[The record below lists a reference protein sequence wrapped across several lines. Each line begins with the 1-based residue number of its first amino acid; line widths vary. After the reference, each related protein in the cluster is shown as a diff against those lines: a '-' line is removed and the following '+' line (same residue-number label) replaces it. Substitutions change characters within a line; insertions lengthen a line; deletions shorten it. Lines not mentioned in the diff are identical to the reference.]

1 MRKLFYSIIAVLA
14 AGIGMCSCSEQ
25 SGNKYGI
32 QNGDLLFV
40 GLPMNYT
47 LINHHDTAATD
58 TTSAEGFDPAEINYI
73 HTVILE
79 VDEQGEVWA
88 IESTKARGVDRHPL
102 DTFLVDFTLR
112 DGTLPYLEVMRL
124 RDNSHTSEY
133 IENAKKIIGE
143 EYDVDFRQDNGKHYC
158 TELIYDS
165 YLTDT
170 THVFALAPI
179 DFGDSRGIIPPYWHQ
194 IFAIFGSTVPQGHLG
209 ILPSQMR
216 ASDKLISCP
225 EITFEK

>member
-14 AGIGMCSCSEQ
+14 TGIGMCSCSEQ
-25 SGNKYGI
+25 PTNKYGI

-58 TTSAEGFDPAEINYI
+58 TISAEGFDSAEINYI
-73 HTVILE
+73 HALILE

-88 IESTKARGVDRHPL
+88 IEATKARGVDRHPL

-124 RDNSHTSEY
+124 KDNSMTDEY
-133 IENAKKIIGE
+133 VENAKKFLGE
-143 EYDVDFRQDNGKHYC
+143 EYDVEFYQDNGRHYC

-170 THVFALAPI
+170 THVFSLSPT
-179 DFGDSRGIIPPYWHQ
+179 DFSDSRGIIPPYWRQ
-194 IFAIFGSTVPQGHLG
+194 VFSIFGATVPQGHMG
-209 ILPSQMR
+209 TLPAQMH
-216 ASDKLISCP
+216 ASDKLVSVGDLKCQ
-225 EITFEK
+225 